1 MNSRSDLQPPVANRR
16 LIQSLSRALAG
27 AVVGAGAALL
37 LLTRLPDLL
46 WADVLV
52 LISALVCVIS
62 AVVLF
67 FASFDRK
74 ALSRTLKVEG
84 DPTPDEIRGA
94 RLQAGLLA
102 LTGLL
107 IVAPIAAE
115 AFAGVGGAGPSAPA
129 PLYAALLLVFAL
141 QSIGNWTLWRSGDE
155 MVRRLI
161 LESGG
166 LTFWVLQAA
175 LFLYAAAE
183 RLGLV
188 PSATA
193 WDMFAVTMATYLLA
207 TCVVSLR
214 RNLA

>member
-1 MNSRSDLQPPVANRR
+1 MNTRSDPPSSAASRR
-16 LIQSLSRALAG
+16 LVQSLGRALVG
-27 AVVGAGAALL
+27 AAVGAGACLL
-37 LLTRLPDLL
+37 LLTRLPDLQ

-52 LISALVCVIS
+52 LISALVCAIS
-62 AVVLF
+62 AVVLL

-84 DPTPDEIRGA
+84 DPTAEEIRGA

-107 IVAPIAAE
+107 IVAPIAVE
-115 AFAGVGGAGPSAPA
+115 AFVGVGGAGPSAPA
-129 PLYAALLLVFAL
+129 AFYAALLLAFAL

-193 WDMFAVTMATYLLA
+193 WDMFAVTMAAYLLA
-207 TCVVSLR
+207 TCAVSLR